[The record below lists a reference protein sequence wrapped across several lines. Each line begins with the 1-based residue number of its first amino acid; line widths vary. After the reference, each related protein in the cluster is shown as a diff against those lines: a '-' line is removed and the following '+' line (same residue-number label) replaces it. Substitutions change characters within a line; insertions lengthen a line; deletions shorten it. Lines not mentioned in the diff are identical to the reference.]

1 MTETKKTSP
10 AKRSRAKK
18 EEPEAEV
25 EQPDAIVITK
35 IATEDGG
42 VTTDVTAIGGVQVT
56 EVQTLIELGLA
67 RWRAKIGLDG

>member
-1 MTETKKTSP
+1 MTETKKPP

-18 EEPEAEV
+18 EEPEATV